1 MFINYIFVLSQMG
14 FNDKKLEKITRV
26 NENKFDLNLIIRTRL
41 NIQIQI
47 VFIQNRG

>member
-1 MFINYIFVLSQMG
+1 MG

-26 NENKFDLNLIIRTRL
+26 KENKFDLNLIIRTRL